1 MGSDKTTVVYI
12 EWVDA
17 HGGGGQY
24 DLDYVKKS
32 RMDEMKTASLL
43 VEETDTYI
51 TIAQDLFRTT
61 GESPQARAFMTIP
74 KVNITRIERWNPL
87 EVPVERGY

>member
-32 RMDEMKTASLL
+32 QMDTMGTAGML
-43 VEETDTYI
+43 VDEDEEKVI
-51 TIAQDLFRTT
+51 IAQDLFRTT
-61 GESPQARAFMTIP
+61 GESPQARAFMVIP